1 MRKETLKLMSGAFI
15 MAAVLCSG
23 LYKTARSQ
31 PVPDPVGT
39 MTDPEFEALRGEP
52 GTCLMMR
59 TL

>member
-1 MRKETLKLMSGAFI
+1 MSGAFI

>member
-31 PVPDPVGT
+31 PVPDPVDAACSEGLSW
-39 MTDPEFEALRGEP
+39 PESGPAYDGGLRPE
-52 GTCLMMR
+52 
-59 TL
+59 

>member
-31 PVPDPVGT
+31 PVPDPVENEES
-39 MTDPEFEALRGEP
+39 PS
-52 GTCLMMR
+52 
-59 TL
+59 